1 MAAYYSPLICTV
13 IGGGVDVSRASVLTS
28 TLFILPPCG
37 YLFAITAIAR
47 VLNPDLHPFRP
58 FSFLNP
64 PSHTPSPLPT
74 WRTSTLMLWS
84 CLNSMIVVS

>member
-58 FSFLNP
+58 FSVLNP
-64 PSHTPSPLPT
+64 HLLLLRHCQHGAQVLSCSSH
-74 WRTSTLMLWS
+74 
-84 CLNSMIVVS
+84 VSIP